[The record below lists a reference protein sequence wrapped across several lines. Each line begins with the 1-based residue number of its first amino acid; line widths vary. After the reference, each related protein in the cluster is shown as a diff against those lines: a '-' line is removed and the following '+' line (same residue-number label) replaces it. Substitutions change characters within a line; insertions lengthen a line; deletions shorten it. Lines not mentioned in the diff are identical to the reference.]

1 MTNNA
6 LRNLAI
12 NARTRLM
19 NGGKAKSQKLLSP
32 NVKFKI
38 ISNDDEEFI
47 ERMKSLSEEDV
58 LTPLKKL
65 IDEEKFSKLDEHNK
79 EKYLF
84 DVIDKYTKLKDKMSM
99 DYDSRAF
106 I

>member
-1 MTNNA
+1 MGNNA

-47 ERMKSLSEEDV
+47 EKMKSLSEEDI

-65 IDEEKFSKLDEHNK
+65 IDEEKFSKLDEHNRQ
-79 EKYLF
+79 KYLF
-84 DVIDKYTKLKDKMSM
+84 DVIDKYTKLKDKLS
-99 DYDSRAF
+99 DGGDSRAF